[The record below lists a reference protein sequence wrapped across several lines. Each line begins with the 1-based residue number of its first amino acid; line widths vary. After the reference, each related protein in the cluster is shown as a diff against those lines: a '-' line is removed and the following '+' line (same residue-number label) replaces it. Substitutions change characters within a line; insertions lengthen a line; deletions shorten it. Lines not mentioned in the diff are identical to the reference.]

1 MNKSDMIDKVA
12 QIAGVSKTDAA
23 AVINALFDTSRSGV
37 IAGELGSG
45 GKVSIPGFGTFESRH
60 RAARKGRNPQTGAE
74 IMISAKNVPA
84 FTAGKAL
91 KDTVSS

>member
-60 RAARKGRNPQTGAE
+60 REARKGRNPQTGAE
-74 IMISAKNVPA
+74 IMISAKNVPT
-84 FTAGKAL
+84 FKAGKAL